1 MVIAAVTLVSSVTL
15 AQVPSRAVSPSPVV
29 RIGAPSAVI
38 GDSSVYAARIVE
50 HGRRLDFD
58 TLSGVGDQ
66 QRLMLGRCDSSCRYG
81 PLATIQPYRNTHR
94 IRSVQQDS
102 GVIIARIISDSA
114 YPKFNIQGRDTVYWW
129 VRMRKGDSVSV
140 FASTAGVPAR
150 VSDLKTTLHTR
161 GTYNRALARWVWTN
175 RDEEAWVT
183 CDGGRC
189 CRSSG
194 LEF

>member
-1 MVIAAVTLVSSVTL
+1 MVITAVTLVASAAL
-15 AQVPSRAVSPSPVV
+15 AQVRAPFPSPVV
-29 RIGAPSAVI
+29 HIRGPSAVI
-38 GDSSVYAARIVE
+38 RDSSVYANRIVE

-58 TLSGVGDQ
+58 ELDGVGDQ
-66 QRLMLGRCDSSCRYG
+66 QRLMLGRCDSSCSYG

-94 IRSVQQDS
+94 INSAQQDS
-102 GVIIARIISDSA
+102 GVIVARIISDGA
-114 YPKFNIQGRDTVYWW
+114 YPKFNIHGRDTVYWW
-129 VRMRKGDSVSV
+129 VRLRKGDSVSV
-140 FASTAGVPAR
+140 FASTAPEVRAR
-150 VSDLKTTLHTR
+150 VSDLAITPHSPR
-161 GTYNRALARWVWTN
+161 TYNRALARWVWTD